1 MFYEKKKRLVVIRRH
16 SFHGLDIYGYRMQR
30 FSRQFFC
37 PYRRKKHVEATA
49 EWAYLTFEETVEKA
63 DIIIYGTA
71 GERSETKTRS
81 GGSGDNPLDYY
92 REIPIQ
98 VKNVVK
104 GQGIGDTAIYREY
117 GGETK
122 DAVYSFRDFP
132 LLESGKEYVLFLN
145 KQGYS
150 LFPSTI
156 IPVEDGQISTFL
168 APDSVKESIQKEQ
181 ESESAGD
188 VKVILPVQDYI
199 TLIQENLG

>member
-1 MFYEKKKRLVVIRRH
+1 MKRKNYWLLSVSMIFMALIFMGTGCNI
-16 SFHGLDIYGYRMQR
+16 SSGSSSI
-30 FSRQFFC
+30 
-37 PYRRKKHVEATA
+37 PTEEKKHVEATA

-81 GGSGDNPLDYY
+81 GSSGDNPLDYY

-122 DAVYSFRDFP
+122 DTVYSFRDFT

-145 KQGYS
+145 EQGYP

-168 APDSVKESIQKEQ
+168 APDSLKESIQEDQ
-181 ESESAGD
+181 ESEATGD

>member
-1 MFYEKKKRLVVIRRH
+1 MRRKNAWLL
-16 SFHGLDIYGYRMQR
+16 SVGIVFMVLIFMGTGCSISSG
-30 FSRQFFC
+30 SSSV
-37 PYRRKKHVEATA
+37 PTEEKKHVEATA